1 MPARFGRGVSRR
13 DLLAAAAGL
22 AGAAALGSTP
32 SASAAPGQGTARA
45 PAAGQGMA
53 QLKVGY
59 IPLLTVGPLFLAHD
73 LGYFRDAGLAVEMV
87 RFNSGAEM
95 VVGLGTG
102 ELAAGFAGASPG
114 LFNAWARGVRTVF
127 VADGGRSAPG
137 HSNTLVVVR
146 TDLADEI
153 RRPSDLRGRRVGF
166 SVVGSVIDYMMRN
179 LLEQNG
185 MTLDDVEV
193 VRLPSADVNAGLAG
207 RTLDAAGVGEPF
219 GTMAEQLGIARKWLA
234 VEEIVPGMQV
244 AGIAVSQQALADR
257 AQVVALVTAYLRGV
271 RDFLPGQNSDPGI
284 IEVVNR
290 WSGVQ
295 PDIIRRAIPAYMDPN
310 GGMDVDDVRRQQA
323 FWLRHGVIDR
333 AVPVDDRFDFSFAE
347 AALRSIGR
355 V

>member
-1 MPARFGRGVSRR
+1 MPPTIGCSLSRR
-13 DLLAAAAGL
+13 TFLAATAGL
-22 AGAAALGSTP
+22 AGTALLGVPRAAAAPVGRP
-32 SASAAPGQGTARA
+32 ARQGAS
-45 PAAGQGMA
+45 

-59 IPLLTVGPLFLAHD
+59 IPLLTVGPLFLAQD
-73 LGYFRDAGLAVEMV
+73 RGYFREAGLDVEMV

-102 ELAAGFAGASPG
+102 ELSAGFAGASPG

-153 RRPSDLRGRRVGF
+153 RRPGDLRGRRAGL

-179 LLEQNG
+179 LFEQNG
-185 MTLDDVEV
+185 MSLDDVEV

-207 RTLDAAGVGEPF
+207 RTLDVAGVGEPF
-219 GTMAEQLGIARKWLA
+219 GAMAEQMGIARKWLTA
-234 VEEIVPGMQV
+234 EQIVPGMQV
-244 AGIAVSQQALADR
+244 AGIAVSQQALSDR
-257 AQVVALVTAYLRGV
+257 AQIVALVTAYLRGV
-271 RDFLPGQNSDPGI
+271 RDFLPGQSSDPSI

-290 WSGVQ
+290 WSGVS
-295 PDIIRRAIPAYMDPN
+295 PDIIRRAEPAYMDPN
-310 GGMDVDDVRRQQA
+310 GGMDVEDVRRQQA
-323 FWLRHGVIDR
+323 FWLRQGVIDR
-333 AVPVDDRFDFSFAE
+333 AVPIDDRFDFSFAE
-347 AALRSIGR
+347 TAVQSLGR